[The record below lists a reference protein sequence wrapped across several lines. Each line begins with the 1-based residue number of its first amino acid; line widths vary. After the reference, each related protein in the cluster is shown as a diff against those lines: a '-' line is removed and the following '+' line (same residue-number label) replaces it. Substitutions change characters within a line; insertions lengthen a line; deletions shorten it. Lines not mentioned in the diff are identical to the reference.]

1 MTPRSR
7 TTADERAA
15 EAGRKRWRRAVVKVG
30 TQLISGT
37 TDTLDDR
44 LLGDLAR
51 QVAELRKRGVE
62 VLLVTSG
69 AVAAG
74 RAALGARGI
83 QLERRDVAYRQ
94 VLASVGQSR
103 LMGVYQRHFEEH
115 GLTVSQALLS
125 RGDLESRLRYLNIRN
140 TLERLL
146 ALGVVPV
153 VNENDVV
160 AVEELDDE
168 VFGDNDRL
176 SAMVANTVDAEVL
189 VLLGEVEGLFSND
202 PNLDRTATLVRE
214 VDRIDE
220 TVEKI
225 AGPPMGGRSRGG
237 MASKVQAA
245 RIATAFGAT
254 VVIASGREQ
263 DVLLRLYDGDSVGT
277 KFPASSTARESRK
290 RWILTG
296 VSSSRGGVAVDSGA
310 VRALVERGHSLLPA
324 GITDVEGGFG
334 RGDIISIKGP
344 DGRVLGWGLANYGSD
359 DVGLLKGKRSE
370 GRLTIVANDYGPEVV
385 HRNNL
390 ALA

>member
-1 MTPRSR
+1 
-7 TTADERAA
+7 
-15 EAGRKRWRRAVVKVG
+15 
-30 TQLISGT
+30 
-37 TDTLDDR
+37 
-44 LLGDLAR
+44 
-51 QVAELRKRGVE
+51 
-62 VLLVTSG
+62 
-69 AVAAG
+69 
-74 RAALGARGI
+74 
-83 QLERRDVAYRQ
+83 
-94 VLASVGQSR
+94 
-103 LMGVYQRHFEEH
+103 
-115 GLTVSQALLS
+115 
-125 RGDLESRLRYLNIRN
+125 
-140 TLERLL
+140 
-146 ALGVVPV
+146 
-153 VNENDVV
+153 
-160 AVEELDDE
+160 
-168 VFGDNDRL
+168 
-176 SAMVANTVDAEVL
+176 
-189 VLLGEVEGLFSND
+189 
-202 PNLDRTATLVRE
+202 
-214 VDRIDE
+214 
-220 TVEKI
+220 
-225 AGPPMGGRSRGG
+225 MGGRSRGG

-263 DVLLRLYDGDSVGT
+263 DVLLRLYDGESVGT